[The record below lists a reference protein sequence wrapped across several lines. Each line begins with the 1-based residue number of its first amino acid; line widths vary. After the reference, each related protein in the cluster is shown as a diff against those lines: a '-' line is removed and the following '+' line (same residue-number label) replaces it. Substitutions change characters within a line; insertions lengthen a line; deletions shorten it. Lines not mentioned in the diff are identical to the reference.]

1 MMTHPPDAQARLG
14 QCQPH
19 KANASTALVVLQSV
33 FSVMLF
39 VPTALAAHC
48 FLLLEWII
56 FLADKSKNQRAAP
69 TAQKQKDT
77 PEKTA

>member
-1 MMTHPPDAQARLG
+1 VATAQSQTL
-14 QCQPH
+14 Q
-19 KANASTALVVLQSV
+19 ALVVLQSV

-39 VPTALAAHC
+39 VAHALAAHC

-56 FLADKSKNQRAAP
+56 FLAVKSKNQRAAP

-77 PEKTA
+77 PKKLPEAKLHNVIL